1 MSPVVL
7 GQVLKQ
13 LPKQDN
19 PNLLVDVS
27 TADDA
32 GVYKV
37 RDDLALVQTVDFFT
51 PIVDDP
57 YTYGQIAAANAL
69 SDVYAMGGTP
79 LTAMNIVCFPPK
91 LDPVVL
97 EEILRGGQDKAQEA
111 GVAVVG
117 GHSVQDN
124 ELKYGMSITGLV
136 HPAKFVSNSTARV
149 GDVLLLTK
157 PLGTGILTT
166 ALKMGKASA
175 EVERA
180 VCASMTS
187 LNKVASEEMI
197 TLGVHACTDITGCG
211 LIGHGWEMA
220 QGSGVGLH
228 IRASAVPIFP
238 EALFFAKKKMLT
250 QGDVTNREYVGN
262 NYTLSKGV
270 SKEMASVLF
279 DPQTSGGLLIAI
291 APDQGAILLK
301 RLQERGIEAA
311 AIIGEV
317 IDKPG
322 QVIVVE

>member
-1 MSPVVL
+1 VL
-7 GQVLKQ
+7 GHVLKE
-13 LPKQDN
+13 LPKQED
-19 PNLLVDVS
+19 PNLLVDIS

-69 SDVYAMGGTP
+69 SDVYAMGGIP

-91 LDPVVL
+91 LDPAVL
-97 EEILRGGQDKAQEA
+97 VAILRGGQDKAQEA
-111 GVAVVG
+111 GVVVVG

-124 ELKYGMSITGLV
+124 ELKYGMSVTGLV
-136 HPAKFVSNSTARV
+136 HPTKVVTNSTAQI
-149 GDVLLLTK
+149 GDLLLLTK

-166 ALKMGKASA
+166 ALKMGKASEA
-175 EVERA
+175 VEEA

-187 LNKVASEEMI
+187 LNEIAAEEMVSF
-197 TLGVHACTDITGCG
+197 GVHACTDITGCG
-211 LIGHGWEMA
+211 LIGHAWEMA
-220 QGSGVGLH
+220 HGSGVGLQ
-228 IRASAVPIFP
+228 IRASTVPIFP
-238 EALFFAKKKMLT
+238 ETLFFAKKKMLT
-250 QGDVTNREYVGN
+250 QGDVANREYVGN
-262 NYTLSKGV
+262 NYTLSKGITP
-270 SKEMASVLF
+270 EMASALF

-291 APDQGAILLK
+291 APNKGTALLT
-301 RLQERGIEAA
+301 RLHERGVEAA

-322 QVIVVE
+322 QVMVLE